1 MNALTTLHTDVK
13 NILEQARGK
22 VRSAVNAAMV
32 EAYWLIGQRI
42 VEEEQRGQQKAEYG
56 ARLIE
61 ELSKA
66 LTSDFGKG
74 FSYAN
79 LYNCRQF
86 FVTFPDQA
94 ILYTACRELSWS
106 HLRLIMRVDSQPAID
121 YYCREAR
128 VQNWTVR

>member
-1 MNALTTLHTDVK
+1 MSALATFHADVK

-42 VEEEQRGQQKAEYG
+42 VKEEQRGLQKAEYR

-66 LTSDFGKG
+66 LTADFGKV
-74 FSYAN
+74 FSYAD

-86 FVTFPDQA
+86 FVTFLDQA

-106 HLRLIMRVDSQPAID
+106 HLRLIIRVDSRPAID